1 MQTKVFCISTNT
13 TSLCASHLL
22 SEDFVSVCLK
32 RSKSHTTS
40 CRLVPEKKPAILF
53 PKQCSKTC
61 IFLWIFIC
69 FILKL

>member
-1 MQTKVFCISTNT
+1 MQTKSCISTNT

-22 SEDFVSVCLK
+22 SEILFLFVLK

-53 PKQCSKTC
+53 PKQ
-61 IFLWIFIC
+61 
-69 FILKL
+69 